1 MAELR
6 TVIEGGAVSVKDP
19 GVVVNMPF
27 LKWPGCVAPMFDH
40 GSAYQRH
47 RGGWRNLEYRP
58 KEGRR
63 MTDFLKRTGMGL
75 ALMLFAATAALADS
89 HVYKLYVDGLACPFC
104 AYGVE
109 KKVGGL
115 DGVEKVEI
123 EIEEGVVTVTL
134 ADGATLDEATAK
146 QAIDQAGFSLRKFE
160 APKKE

>member
-1 MAELR
+1 
-6 TVIEGGAVSVKDP
+6 
-19 GVVVNMPF
+19 
-27 LKWPGCVAPMFDH
+27 
-40 GSAYQRH
+40 
-47 RGGWRNLEYRP
+47 
-58 KEGRR
+58 
-63 MTDFLKRTGMGL
+63 MTDFLKRTGLGL
-75 ALMLFAATAALADS
+75 GLMLFAATVALADS

-146 QAIDQAGFSLRKFE
+146 HAVDQAGFSLRKFE